1 MVTNGKRRFHSFME
15 FYVMHIKK
23 IRGFKFDHST
33 TLSLSEC
40 NKIDQGECDV
50 FHLSP
55 G

>member
-1 MVTNGKRRFHSFME
+1 
-15 FYVMHIKK
+15 MHIKN

-40 NKIDQGECDV
+40 NKIDQGIVDQGECDV